1 VIVLDSSA
9 VVEMLI
15 GTPKALEV
23 KALYM
28 AEQSHAPELISYE
41 VLSGI
46 RGNVGAHK
54 LTPKEGEVAMRD
66 FEDVAA
72 NLELWPLLEVMT
84 ERAIQLSEN
93 VSPYDA
99 TYVALAEIMPCPLVT
114 ADAKL
119 ARAVDDLIDVIVV

>member
-1 VIVLDSSA
+1 
-9 VVEMLI
+9 MLI
-15 GTPKALEV
+15 GTPKAFQV

-46 RGNVGAHK
+46 RGNVRGHK
-54 LTPKEGEVAMRD
+54 LTLEEGEVAMRD
-66 FEDVAA
+66 FEDVEA

-84 ERAIQLSEN
+84 ERAIQLREN
-93 VSPYDA
+93 ISAYDA

-119 ARAVDDLIDVIVV
+119 ARAVADRIDVIVV